1 MGPNV
6 IHWDGSHVPE
16 ELKKLPPGRYAIES
30 VEQVPSLTDEEE
42 KGIVTALGQLDAGK
56 GIPLSDVVNEIRRKS
71 SKP

>member
-16 ELKKLPPGRYAIES
+16 ELRKLPPGRYAIES
-30 VEQVPSLTDEEE
+30 VEQVPSLTGEEDE
-42 KGIVTALGQLDAGK
+42 GIVAALGQLDAGK
-56 GIPLSDVVNEIRRKS
+56 GIPLSDVVSEIRRKY

>member
-16 ELKKLPPGRYAIES
+16 ELRKLPPGRYAIES
-30 VEQVPSLTDEEE
+30 VEQVPSLTDEED
-42 KGIVTALGQLDAGK
+42 KGIVAALGQLDAGK
-56 GIPLSDVVNEIRRKS
+56 GIPLSDVVSEIRRKY